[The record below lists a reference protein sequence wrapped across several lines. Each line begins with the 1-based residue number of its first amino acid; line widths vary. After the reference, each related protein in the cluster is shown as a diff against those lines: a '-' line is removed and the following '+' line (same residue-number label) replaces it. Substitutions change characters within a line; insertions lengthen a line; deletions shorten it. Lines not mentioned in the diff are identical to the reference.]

1 MNTDIIKLN
10 IHSAKPNFFLSS
22 FFTYCM
28 HKHRRIWYMTSSML
42 LQLNDLNN
50 YFWTN
55 KSYQNIY
62 QENLFWLLKSQK
74 SYTAANN
81 YISKLGETVF
91 QITYIN
97 VPSQSGT
104 HYQTFINISFRT
116 CKSDKH
122 KTHSQLQSSKHISWD
137 RWINTISIT
146 FWKQMD

>member
-1 MNTDIIKLN
+1 MI
-10 IHSAKPNFFLSS
+10 SFFLSLFLFVCS
-22 FFTYCM
+22 V
-28 HKHRRIWYMTSSML
+28 RINTEEYGMWYHQCYYSEMIYTVTSEL
-42 LQLNDLNN
+42 
-50 YFWTN
+50 TN
-55 KSYQNIY
+55 RIKIFKKKIY
-62 QENLFWLLKSQK
+62 SGYWKVKNLIQQRITILVSSVRHL
-74 SYTAANN
+74 
-81 YISKLGETVF
+81 TVF

-137 RWINTISIT
+137 RWSNTISIT